1 MHWFG
6 QKINRAVAITA
17 ALLVILLFMSACTI
31 FGSKDPGQVAPGGA
45 QQGQGENPP
54 GQQTLNLA
62 LYYVKITDKDAY
74 LVREVHQVP
83 YTREVA
89 KAALEELIKGS
100 PVTPGATGVLPPET
114 KVRGISVKDGNA
126 SVDFSSEVLTAN
138 VGAEGEAL
146 GIQSIVNTLT
156 EFPEIKQVSFMVDG
170 KLDDSAKDWWGHI
183 GLYNQPFKRDVSLV
197 YEPVIWVTSPKAGQK
212 IASPLQ
218 IKGSARV
225 FEAAVD
231 ARIID
236 DAGKEL
242 ARGYATASEG
252 APGRGEFVFSLPF
265 SSPQAGSGKVEV
277 FWASPKDGEELD
289 KVVVPVTW

>member
-1 MHWFG
+1 MRRSG
-6 QKINRAVAITA
+6 QIINRAVASTA
-17 ALLVILLFMSACTI
+17 ALLLITLLLSACTI
-31 FGSKDPGQVAPGGA
+31 FGSKDSGQVAPGAA

-54 GQQTLNLA
+54 EQQTLNLA
-62 LYYVKITDKDAY
+62 MYYVKITDKDAY

-89 KAALEELIKGS
+89 KAALEELIKGR
-100 PVTPGATGVLPPET
+100 PVTPGASGVLPPET
-114 KVRGISVKDGNA
+114 KVRGISVKDENA

-156 EFPEIKQVSFMVDG
+156 EFPEIKQVSFLVDG
-170 KLDDSAKDWWGHI
+170 KLDDRTKDWWGHI
-183 GLYNQPFKRDVSLV
+183 GLYNQPFKRDVSSV

-252 APGRGEFVFSLPF
+252 APGRGDFVFSLPF